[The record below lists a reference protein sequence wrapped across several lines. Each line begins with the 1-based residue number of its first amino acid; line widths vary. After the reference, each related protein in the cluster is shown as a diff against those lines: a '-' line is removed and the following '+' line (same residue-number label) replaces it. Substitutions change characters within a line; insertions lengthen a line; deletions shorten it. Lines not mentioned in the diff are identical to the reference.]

1 MPSPDSNL
9 WPTLLYYELHIHV
22 GHIFIC
28 YTRHSFISS
37 TQDFIQAVK
46 AKRNAKPEIRIQK
59 PEPGKSFISIAIYW
73 QQRKL
78 SSKNVILIH
87 AYDNNCLYWMENTFF
102 SNLIRSTLEG
112 SMWQIHEDLP
122 VWAEMFFDL
131 PLDVAFKIPGQKR
144 DTSSRKKIVK
154 EK

>member
-1 MPSPDSNL
+1 
-9 WPTLLYYELHIHV
+9 
-22 GHIFIC
+22 
-28 YTRHSFISS
+28 
-37 TQDFIQAVK
+37 
-46 AKRNAKPEIRIQK
+46 
-59 PEPGKSFISIAIYW
+59 
-73 QQRKL
+73 
-78 SSKNVILIH
+78 
-87 AYDNNCLYWMENTFF
+87 MENTFF